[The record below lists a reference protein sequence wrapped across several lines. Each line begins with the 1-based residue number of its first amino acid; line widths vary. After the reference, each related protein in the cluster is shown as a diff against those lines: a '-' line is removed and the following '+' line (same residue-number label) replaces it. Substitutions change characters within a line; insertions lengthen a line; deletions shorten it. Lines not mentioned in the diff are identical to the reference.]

1 VRRIALALLGQA
13 RAAAARLDDAE
24 DAEALHDF
32 RVAIRRLRSTL
43 RAWRPELGKSVSKGH
58 RRALRQIQQSTG
70 GGRDAEVA
78 LEWLAEQR
86 GELRA
91 LQRHGHDWLVDRL
104 TERRV
109 RAMDQLCQQV
119 RADFERIEDALR
131 DHLEVLQIEVRLDHP
146 PEPERFADALS
157 AHVRRHSDRLVT
169 RLVRIAS
176 PEDRSEC
183 HRTRIACKRL
193 RYLVEPVR
201 PFAPQAAEVV
211 KQCKQLQDLLGDL
224 NDAHVLQD
232 ALASALEEASVE
244 HARRLHDV
252 AREPDPELLQ
262 QEMRRS
268 PRAGLA
274 ELTRR
279 DQLRIRKGFEK
290 LEKRWIA
297 PHAAALVE
305 AVERLCEGLESQA
318 TAAGR
323 PPEPERG

>member
-1 VRRIALALLGQA
+1 
-13 RAAAARLDDAE
+13 
-24 DAEALHDF
+24 
-32 RVAIRRLRSTL
+32 VAIRRLRSTL
-43 RAWRPELGKSVSKGH
+43 RAWRPELEKSVSKGH
-58 RRALRQIQQSTG
+58 RRALKQIQRSTG
-70 GGRDAEVA
+70 AGRDAEVA

-91 LQRHGHDWLVDRL
+91 LQRRGHDWLVDRL

-109 RAMDQLCQQV
+109 RAMDHLCQQV
-119 RADFERIEDALR
+119 RADFERIEDALW
-131 DHLEVLQIEVRLDHP
+131 DHLEVLQIEVHLDHAR
-146 PEPERFADALS
+146 EPERFADALS
-157 AHVRRHSDRLVT
+157 DRVRRHSDELLARL
-169 RLVRIAS
+169 LHIAS
-176 PEDRSEC
+176 PEDRNEC
-183 HRTRIACKRL
+183 HRTRIACKHL

-211 KQCKQLQDLLGDL
+211 KQCKRLQDLLGDL
-224 NDAHVLQD
+224 NDAHVLQKE
-232 ALASALEEASVE
+232 LASALEEASVE
-244 HARRLHDV
+244 HAHRLHDA
-252 AREPDPELLQ
+252 ARDPDPELLQ

-297 PHAAALVE
+297 PRAGALVK
-305 AVERLCEGLESQA
+305 AVERLCEDLEREA

-323 PPEPERG
+323 PPEPEGG